1 MRLVGAGLFVF
12 GSMLLLV
19 VVLGSQNVFDH
30 APVWVVGPGIAAF
43 MVGMTGLSL
52 WVFNR
57 KGSDPFGRKTV
68 EERLRELEEE
78 GQLESVAF
86 RATRAFGVE
95 ESEDEGLHYFLELA
109 DGRVLFLSGQ
119 YLYDYEPISGDPEM
133 NQARSFPCT
142 EFTIRRHKKDRYVL
156 DMLRGGAVLEPEI
169 MAPPFGKKAWQEN
182 RIPEDGQV
190 IAGASYDELK
200 REHASPAGGGRRA

>member
-1 MRLVGAGLFVF
+1 
-12 GSMLLLV
+12 
-19 VVLGSQNVFDH
+19 
-30 APVWVVGPGIAAF
+30 
-43 MVGMTGLSL
+43 
-52 WVFNR
+52 
-57 KGSDPFGRKTV
+57 
-68 EERLRELEEE
+68 
-78 GQLESVAF
+78 
-86 RATRAFGVE
+86 
-95 ESEDEGLHYFLELA
+95 
-109 DGRVLFLSGQ
+109 
-119 YLYDYEPISGDPEM
+119 M